1 MLPNHS
7 ITTGSNPNIGKRK
20 QSLKMNDSTRHHDT
34 HGNSITANDCES
46 YKRVNQLKS
55 TKECDQHKETN
66 QLISQLA
73 SREYSRT
80 NESHRL
86 EEETIQFRRLPNK
99 KQTGNATK
107 NASNKQ
113 KRM

>member
-7 ITTGSNPNIGKRK
+7 ITTGSHPNIGKRK

-34 HGNSITANDCES
+34 HDDSITANDCDS

-73 SREYSRT
+73 SREYSRS
-80 NESHRL
+80 NESH
-86 EEETIQFRRLPNK
+86 
-99 KQTGNATK
+99 
-107 NASNKQ
+107 
-113 KRM
+113 